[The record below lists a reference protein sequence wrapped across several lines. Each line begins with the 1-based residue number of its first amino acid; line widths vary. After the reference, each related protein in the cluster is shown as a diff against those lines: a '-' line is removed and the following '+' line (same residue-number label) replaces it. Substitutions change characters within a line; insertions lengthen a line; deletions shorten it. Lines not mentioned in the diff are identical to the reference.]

1 MMSIIKRMV
10 VAIYVRVSTLEQY
23 KEGYSIN
30 EQIERLKK
38 FCEAKGW
45 IVYKVYIDGGYSGA
59 NMDRPGLQE
68 MLRDSEAKLFD
79 AVLVYKL
86 DRLSRSQKDTLE
98 IIEDILLPS
107 NIEFVSMTENLDT
120 STPFG
125 RAMIGILSVFAQL
138 EREQIKE
145 RITLGLEGRAKEG
158 KWTGAGNAPIGY
170 DLADNSMLKV
180 NEYEAMQV
188 REAFDLFLQRVPLL
202 RITKIFNEKG
212 YKHKYG
218 DWKFAALNQVLRR
231 PVYCGLIKY
240 KDKIHEGIHDP
251 IIDMGTYEKAQQ
263 IFEERNRHNIEYRN
277 SFKYKYPLGGL
288 LFCGHCGAYIGKKKS
303 HCRKDGTVVHK
314 YMCYSYSKPTGF
326 QVKDVDCDNKRWFS
340 DELENI
346 IFNEVKKLAFDP
358 EYVERQLEDSSEN
371 SRSAQLISTMKKR
384 IEEINTTMSRY
395 TDLYALGSLNIE
407 DIKAKVEPL
416 SKEKNKLLEQIES
429 LEIQEE
435 KMSVEHAQE
444 LAQSFEE
451 AIANDDPENQRF
463 ILQELIKRIEIDN
476 DDIHIHWNFV

>member
-1 MMSIIKRMV
+1 MNIIKKMV
-10 VAIYVRVSTLEQY
+10 IAIYVRVSTLEQY

-38 FCEAKGW
+38 YCEARGW
-45 IVYKVYIDGGYSGA
+45 TVYKVYIDGGYSGA

-68 MLRDSEAKLFD
+68 MLRDVEAGAFD
-79 AVLVYKL
+79 GVLVYKL

-107 NIEFVSMTENLDT
+107 NIEFISMTENLDT

-170 DLADNSMLKV
+170 DLVGDSQLKV

-188 REAFDLFLQRVPLL
+188 REAFELFVQRTPIL
-202 RITKIFNEKG
+202 RIAKILNGKG
-212 YKHKYG
+212 YAHKYG
-218 DWKFAALNQVLRR
+218 TWKYAALKEVLKR
-231 PVYCGLIKY
+231 PVYCGYIRY
-240 KDKIHEGIHDP
+240 KGKISEGIHDP
-251 IIDMGTYEKAQQ
+251 IINTDIFEKAQK
-263 IFEERNRHNIEYRN
+263 IFEERDRHNAEYRN

-288 LFCGHCGAYIGKKKS
+288 TFCKQCGAYYGKKKS
-303 HCRKDGTVVHK
+303 HCRKDGTIVHK

-326 QVKDVDCDNKRWFS
+326 QVKNPDCDNKRWFA

-346 IFNEVKKLAFDP
+346 VFNEVKKLACDP
-358 EYVERQLEDSSEN
+358 EYASQQLSDDPETARIE
-371 SRSAQLISTMKKR
+371 QLVTTLEKR
-384 IEEINTTMSRY
+384 ITEIEQTMSRY
-395 TDLYALGSLNIE
+395 SDLYALGSIDME
-407 DIKAKVEPL
+407 SIKAKVEPL
-416 SKEKNKLLEQIES
+416 SKEREKLTDQIRS
-429 LEIQEE
+429 LEIASE
-435 KMSVEHAQE
+435 KMEVEHAKE
-444 LAQSFEE
+444 LAQNFGE
-451 AIANDDPENQRF
+451 ALEQDDSDGQRF
-463 ILQELIKRIEIDN
+463 ILQELIRRIELDN
-476 DDIHIHWNFV
+476 DDVHIYWNFV

>member
-1 MMSIIKRMV
+1 MNIIKKMM

-38 FCEAKGW
+38 YCEARGW
-45 IVYKVYIDGGYSGA
+45 TVYKVYIDGGYSGA

-68 MLRDSEAKLFD
+68 LIRDVEAGAFD
-79 AVLVYKL
+79 GVLVYKL

-107 NIEFVSMTENLDT
+107 NVEFISMTENLDT

-170 DLADNSMLKV
+170 DFVGDSCLKV

-188 REAFDLFLQRVPLL
+188 REAFDLFNQRTPLL
-202 RITKIFNEKG
+202 RITRILNEKG
-212 YKHKYG
+212 YTHKYG
-218 DWKFAALNQVLRR
+218 TWKIATVKQVLRR
-231 PVYCGLIKY
+231 PVYCGLVKY
-240 KDKIHEGIHDP
+240 KDEVHEGIHDA
-251 IIDMGTYEKAQQ
+251 IISMETYEKAQA
-263 IFEERNRHNIEYRN
+263 IFEERNRNNVEYKN

-288 LFCGHCGAYIGKKKS
+288 LFCKHCNAYYGKKKS
-303 HCRKDGTVVHK
+303 HCRKDGTKVYK
-314 YMCYSYSKPTGF
+314 YMCYSYSRPTGF
-326 QVKDVDCDNKRWFS
+326 QVKNPDCDNKRWVS

-346 IFNEVKKLAFDP
+346 IFNEVAKLAFDP
-358 EYVERQLEDSSEN
+358 SYVEKQLEDGEEN
-371 SRSAQLISTMKKR
+371 SRAAQISITLEAR
-384 IEEINTTMSRY
+384 IKEIEQSMSRY
-395 TDLYALGSLNIE
+395 SDLYALGSL
-407 DIKAKVEPL
+407 DMDGIKAKIEPL
-416 SKEKNKLLEQIES
+416 SKEKAKLLEQLEHLEIES
-429 LEIQEE
+429 D
-435 KMSVEHAQE
+435 KMEPEHAKE
-444 LAQSFEE
+444 LAQSFGE
-451 AIANDDPENQRF
+451 ALEKDDTDGQRF
-463 ILQELIKRIEIDN
+463 ILQELIKRIELDG
-476 DDIHIHWNFV
+476 DDVHIYWNFV